1 MSRAKRR
8 TFILGGVAAAGAAL
22 LPARP
27 ARAAVGYP
35 FLLGVASGDPAPDGV
50 VLWTRLA
57 QTPTSPDGHGGIP
70 NTPITVDWQVAADE
84 NFSQMIRSGTAVAV
98 YSSAHTVHVEVTG
111 LQPATPYFYRF
122 RTGGN
127 ISPVGRTRTAP
138 ATDTVGAPL
147 TVLTASCAHYQ
158 AGYFTAYRRM
168 AEENPDLVVFL
179 GDYIYEVAASATG
192 VRQHLPSDEAA
203 TLAAYRVRHAQY
215 KTDPDLQAAH
225 AASPWIPVWD
235 DHEVEGNYANL
246 SRADSNPAGDFAVR
260 RAAAYQAYYE
270 HMPLRAAQAPV
281 NERMQLYR
289 RLRWG
294 KLATFHMLD
303 TRQYRDAQA
312 CGGGVKTCPDA
323 KLTTRTITGLEQET
337 WLLNGLGQ
345 RLATWDIIGQQVFFA
360 QRLLSADRATSMD
373 AWDGYVPCRDRIQR
387 GWDARGVRGAVV
399 LTGDVHAAYANN
411 LMYDYAQQDRVIG
424 TELVTTSVSSG
435 GDGNAADTS
444 GLSSMNPHI
453 RYYSNLR
460 GYLRTTIDTTH
471 IAVDYRA
478 LAKVTTPGD
487 SVQTIKQY
495 VIEAGNPGLQNP

>member
-8 TFILGGVAAAGAAL
+8 TFLLGALAGAGANL
-22 LPARP
+22 LGARP

-57 QTPTSPDGHGGIP
+57 QTPTSPDGYGGMP
-70 NTPITVDWQVAADE
+70 DTPITVDWQVAADE
-84 NFSQMIRSGTAVAV
+84 NFSQVIRSGTAVAV

-127 ISPVGRTRTAP
+127 TSPVGRTRTAP
-138 ATDTVGAPL
+138 APDAAGTPL

-158 AGYFTAYRRM
+158 DGFFTAYRRM
-168 AEENPDLVVFL
+168 AEENADLVVFL
-179 GDYIYEVAASATG
+179 GDYIYETAAIGAG
-192 VRQHLPSDEAA
+192 VRQHLPSAEAA

-225 AASPWIPVWD
+225 AAAAWLPLWD
-235 DHEVEGNYANL
+235 DHEVENNYANL
-246 SRADSNPAGDFAVR
+246 HRGDSSPAGDFTVR

-281 NERMQLYR
+281 HERMQLYR

-294 KLATFHMLD
+294 KLATFHLLD
-303 TRQYRDAQA
+303 TRQYRDAPA
-312 CGGGVKTCPDA
+312 CGGGIRTCPAA
-323 KLTTRTITGLEQET
+323 KEPTRTITGLEQEA
-337 WLLNGLGQ
+337 WLLNGLEQ
-345 RLATWDIIGQQVFFA
+345 RLATWDVIAQQVFFA
-360 QRLLSADRATSMD
+360 QRLLGTDRAMSMD
-373 AWDGYVPCRDRIQR
+373 AWDGYPACRDRVQR

-399 LTGDVHAAYANN
+399 LTGDVHSAYANN
-411 LMYDYAQQDRVIG
+411 LMYDYDQQDRVIG
-424 TELVTTSVSSG
+424 TELVTTSISSG
-435 GDGNAADTS
+435 GDGSATDTS

-453 RYYSNLR
+453 SFYSNLR
-460 GYLRTTIDTTH
+460 GYLRTTIDADH
-471 IAVDYRA
+471 MAVDYRA
-478 LAKVTTPGD
+478 LAAVSAPG
-487 SVQTIKQY
+487 SPARTIKQY
-495 VIEAGNPGLQNP
+495 VIEAGKPGLQNP